1 MKIQSQARFPKAH
14 EFYLRLL
21 GDFGVQRAK
30 VAPDVFAVSTRFFI
44 RAGRRQAVISSGHID
59 EAHQTKKMR
68 QKVIGRIS
76 DFRRNF
82 HDDVFL
88 EVVSWEVNSERVQAR
103 AVIAAQH
110 AIKIVPRDIIAKDK
124 SGAWP
129 AIGDNERAAM
139 KDRVVIE
146 SDVGGPPDDLRE
158 PAASRSVKGAAPF
171 ITINVVYQVVL
182 DQDSLRRLARAAV
195 VRPGNVETAARMTQD
210 VVGESHV
217 LSRRPRRRAI
227 FATRRE
233 EDCEAILRVRPV
245 IFKDVLI
252 YENSLGVFQ

>member
-1 MKIQSQARFPKAH
+1 
-14 EFYLRLL
+14 
-21 GDFGVQRAK
+21 
-30 VAPDVFAVSTRFFI
+30 
-44 RAGRRQAVISSGHID
+44 
-59 EAHQTKKMR
+59 MR
-68 QKVIGRIS
+68 QKVIHRIS

-88 EVVSWEVNSERVQAR
+88 EVVSGEVNSERVQAR

-110 AIKIVPRDIIAKDK
+110 AIKIVPRDVIAKDK
-124 SGAWP
+124 SGAWS

-146 SDVGGPPDDLRE
+146 SDVDGPPDELRE
-158 PAASRSVKGAAPF
+158 PAACRPVKGATPF
-171 ITINVVYQVVL
+171 IAVNVVNQVIL

-195 VRPGNVETAARMTQD
+195 VPTGDVETAARMTQD

-217 LSRRPRRRAI
+217 LSRRPWRCAI

-233 EDCEAILRVRPV
+233 EDGEPVLRVRPV
-245 IFKDVLI
+245 VFKDVLI
-252 YENSLGVFQ
+252 YEHPLGVFQLEKILDRP